1 MRGQLHI
8 PFPAMLPD
16 RLLVTRFFTAVRL
29 LILMLGLAGLAGCS
43 SRTTVSEWSC
53 PTDQPEGCFSV
64 AEGDARAIAALKGAN
79 SSAASGDPAIGTKR
93 TVVRRMTL
101 PVPISSGGAE
111 TQWFDAEGWPLRP
124 EAGQTGASSSGL
136 PTKNPSS
143 GPSLATAGAGEAGR
157 DTGRDIGRDARQAG
171 TGREP
176 IDLTVFAGGSQ
187 VGADGTTYHAPS
199 GESLRTPSSGDMTA
213 SGGLASGGTILTR
226 AAPVTP
232 APALVRIP
240 ERLAEI
246 WIGPFEDAEGN
257 FHPAGRLFI
266 VITPARWAPAG
277 TTISPAY
284 GHEDIYSR
292 EGIYDRE
299 DRR

>member
-1 MRGQLHI
+1 MRGPLHI
-8 PFPAMLPD
+8 PFPACFFVA
-16 RLLVTRFFTAVRL
+16 RLLKAGRL

-79 SSAASGDPAIGTKR
+79 SSAANDPATGTGR

-124 EAGQTGASSSGL
+124 EAGQTGMDGTGASSSGRL
-136 PTKNPSS
+136 TKNPSS
-143 GPSLATAGAGEAGR
+143 GPSLATASAGEAGR
-157 DTGRDIGRDARQAG
+157 DTGRDTGHDARHADRGQ
-171 TGREP
+171 EP

-187 VGADGTTYHAPS
+187 VGTDGTTYHAPS
-199 GESLRTPSSGDMTA
+199 GESLRTPSSGDMT
-213 SGGLASGGTILTR
+213 ASGGTILTR

-277 TTISPAY
+277 TTVGTTISPAY